1 MNEGRSFCA
10 VWRLSVDAERRVPV
24 KCNKKEMAPVFKPM
38 AVSSE
43 NAAQMLGIGVKTL
56 ANWRSLGKG
65 PAYIRLSDSP
75 RSQVLYLY
83 EDLES
88 WLRSRPRHGG
98 EE

>member
-1 MNEGRSFCA
+1 MNEESSFCA
-10 VWRLSVDAERRVPV
+10 ISWLSVDVERRAPV
-24 KCNKKEMAPVFKPM
+24 KFNKKDSAPALKPM

-43 NAAQMLGIGVKTL
+43 DAARMLGIGAKTL

-83 EDLES
+83 EDLET

>member
-1 MNEGRSFCA
+1 MKQGKAKGTALALR
-10 VWRLSVDAERRVPV
+10 
-24 KCNKKEMAPVFKPM
+24 PM

-43 NAAQMLGIGVKTL
+43 SAARMLGIEAKTL